1 MQKKRINSFFILYY
15 WTDKTKRFQFC
26 QPLDFS
32 NSTDVNVTSRQSI
45 KLQLHFTAVN
55 KKCSDFILFIF
66 EWVNLAFAF
75 RSFCVRFVWIVIYLQ
90 RYADEP
96 YWFAIRRYGRRRRC
110 WSCSEWLSPSAGELQ
125 LQPFDTGLRGRSL
138 SEYVGLR
145 VAGPQ
150 VTWYLCLPIV
160 LFVFAIVII
169 LAYITNHHL
178 ASSIVY
184 LVIFEVVSY
193 ASMGILDMEKSV
205 LAFHHIHHVTICF
218 PGWYA

>member
-1 MQKKRINSFFILYY
+1 MQKMKINSFFILSY

-45 KLQLHFTAVN
+45 KLHFTAVN

-193 ASMGILDMEKSV
+193 ASMGILNMEKSV

-218 PGWYA
+218 PDWYA